1 MIIEVTAL
9 ALLIVT
15 IFAAGF
21 LFGILAGTISRK

>member
-1 MIIEVTAL
+1 MIIEVKAL

-15 IFAAGF
+15 IFAAGI